1 MNIKGF
7 DFAKSRN
14 IARNG
19 VISTEWTA
27 QMIISYKMMA
37 DYYNQMGDK
46 AKAKEYAGKADLYLG
61 ELDKMIISSPSPSGQ
76 GAGCLPYASQASAD
90 TGHGWRTPAGPQT
103 GSVSGT
109 AYTIF
114 AKKGYNPLSL

>member
-1 MNIKGF
+1 M
-7 DFAKSRN
+7 
-14 IARNG
+14 
-19 VISTEWTA
+19 VIS
-27 QMIISYKMMA
+27 YRMMA
-37 DYYNQMGDK
+37 DYYAKLGDK
-46 AKAKEYAGKADLYLG
+46 AKETEYAAKAELYLN

-76 GAGCLPYASQASAD
+76 GAGCLPYASQPNAD

-114 AKKGYNPLSL
+114 AKKGYNPLSID